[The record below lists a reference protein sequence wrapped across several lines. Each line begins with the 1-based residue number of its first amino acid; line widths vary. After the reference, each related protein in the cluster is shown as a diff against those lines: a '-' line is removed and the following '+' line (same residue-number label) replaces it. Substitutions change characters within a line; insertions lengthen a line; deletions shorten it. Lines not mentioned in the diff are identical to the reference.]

1 MQFIVRVTL
10 VNTNGLVEI
19 NDVLAAVLY
28 DIYRKDKIEDF
39 QKMILLQL

>member
-28 DIYRKDKIEDF
+28 EIYRKDKIEKKSRIF
-39 QKMILLQL
+39 RR